1 LLKQR
6 YSEEVLTTL
15 GVGFDWGYPDNCA
28 EWAIRYGLSYPIIDD
43 SNLLLINRFTVP
55 NIPFHV
61 LIDHN
66 SVIRY
71 AAFGYDEQ
79 ALRDTI
85 DSMLLE
91 VAMLDVKESRSLNLH
106 QLELTTAYPNPFN
119 GNITVGYKIIAP
131 TTITASIINLAGETI
146 VTLVDGAVESGSHKI
161 VWRPQSVPS
170 GIYIFRV
177 KSAQHS
183 RVQKIYYIK

>member
-1 LLKQR
+1 M
-6 YSEEVLTTL
+6 
-15 GVGFDWGYPDNCA
+15 
-28 EWAIRYGLSYPIIDD
+28 SYPIIDD

-85 DSMLLE
+85 DLLLSE
-91 VAMLDVKESRSLNLH
+91 AATLDLKEKRLLNLP
-106 QLELTTAYPNPFN
+106 QLELTPAYPNPFN
-119 GNITVGYKIIAP
+119 GSITVGYKITAP

-146 VTLVDGAVESGSHKI
+146 VTLVDGSAEPGSHTI
-161 VWRPQSVPS
+161 VWRPKSVPS

-177 KSAQHS
+177 KSAEHS